1 VLLFNFLRRRNYLS
15 TFFVKAF
22 LASRDSLIFTVY
34 GKSNQN
40 IQERKR
46 LSKSDNAQNNQQY
59 LLSDE

>member
-1 VLLFNFLRRRNYLS
+1 M
-15 TFFVKAF
+15 KAF